1 MPQVTVVLLF
11 MKYSMNITYELAAE
25 AASYYCELTAGADE
39 DTLTI
44 SPEADKVLGMAL
56 EEGLCEY
63 FSAEDIME
71 VLGRNTY

>member
-1 MPQVTVVLLF
+1 MV
-11 MKYSMNITYELAAE
+11 ITWELAQE
-25 AASYYCELTAGADE
+25 AAEYYCELTAGADE

-71 VLGRNTY
+71 VLQRRP